1 MELDDASARRI
12 AQEAVDRAG
21 GLRQVHGSPRHPFS
35 LHSTREFEIE
45 GHPVLI
51 RYSEVSSPA
60 VVEVGP
66 YVFEILPDELVK
78 LFGP

>member
-1 MELDDASARRI
+1 MILDEATAQRI

-21 GLRQVHGSPRHPFS
+21 GNRQIHGSPRHPFS
-35 LHSTREFEIE
+35 LSSTQEFEVD
-45 GHPVLI
+45 GRSVLI